1 MKLRNIINQAFF
13 QAIIASFSL
22 GLGFACAA
30 QAQAQKP
37 AASVTEVSQKKAP
50 AQKKVPT
57 KAKVK
62 AKRDVF
68 GPFVPPPP
76 PNIPTFSSIGEMG
89 SIDIDLS
96 GLSFLSESE
105 LKSRLASSELR
116 LKNAQSRLKD
126 QTSNVEESKK
136 RAASFIELFEQ
147 GIVSKK
153 ELEGS
158 SKDADQ
164 AVSDLEEAKGKVKDL
179 ELMVRAIKERMSVI
193 QKRKANSKLVGFSE
207 NRKQN
212 KSKLRPPSK
221 QKSESKSSQ
230 AETTSDKSKK

>member
-13 QAIIASFSL
+13 QAIISSLSL
-22 GLGFACAA
+22 GLGFACAT
-30 QAQAQKP
+30 QAQIPKP
-37 AASVTEVSQKKAP
+37 DATAKLEKKAP
-50 AQKKVPT
+50 AQKKVPA

-89 SIDIDLS
+89 SIDLDLS
-96 GLSFLSESE
+96 GLSFLSEPE

-116 LKNAQSRLKD
+116 LKNAQSKLKD
-126 QTSNVEESKK
+126 QTSNVDESKK
-136 RAASFIELFEQ
+136 RAASFVELFEQ